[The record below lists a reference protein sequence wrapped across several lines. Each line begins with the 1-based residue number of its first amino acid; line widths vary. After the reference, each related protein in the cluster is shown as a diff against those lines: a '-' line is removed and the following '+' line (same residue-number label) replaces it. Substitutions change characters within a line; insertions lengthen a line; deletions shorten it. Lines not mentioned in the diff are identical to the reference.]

1 MANQVRIFLPMMV
14 ITSLLLVS
22 QTANSQWGGGSD
34 RAALV
39 LVEPITFEYEETK
52 VDAVGTAEAFRSV
65 TLFPAVADKVT
76 AVNFTPGQQVSKG
89 DVLIELDARRQK
101 VAVARAELQLSELQR
116 TFQRLN
122 NSQRAVSE
130 SDLDN
135 AKTQYELAK
144 VQLDE
149 ATADLEDRSLVAPFD
164 GIVGLTDVE
173 VGDRIG
179 IQTAVTTI
187 DQRSKLFVNF
197 SAPETA
203 LPVLIENPKVTLRPW
218 SNRGLTLDAKIAEVD
233 SRINEQDRTIR
244 SRAVLDNT
252 SDQYRPGMSFRVSL
266 TLQGQRYAAIPEAAL
281 SWGAS
286 GAFIWKDVDGKAVK
300 VPVSIKQRLRGRIL
314 VEGDL
319 VEGENLIAEGVQR
332 LRSGQSVEAKD
343 TRMAGK
349 VVPQGARG

>member
-1 MANQVRIFLPMMV
+1 MAI
-14 ITSLLLVS
+14 SLS
-22 QTANSQWGGGSD
+22 AFGQWGGGGD
-34 RAALV
+34 KAAIV

-52 VDAVGTAEAFRSV
+52 VDAVGTAEASRSV
-65 TLFPAVADKVT
+65 ILYPAVADKVT
-76 AVNFTPGQQVSKG
+76 AVNFTPGQSVNEG

-101 VAVARAELQLSELQR
+101 VAVARAELQLAELQR
-116 TFQRLN
+116 SYQRLK
-122 NSQRAVSE
+122 NSQREGAVSE

-135 AKTQYELAK
+135 AETQYELAK

-149 ATADLEDRSLVAPFD
+149 ATADLEDRTLVAPFD
-164 GIVGLTDVE
+164 GILGLTDIE

-179 IQTAVTTI
+179 TQTVVTTI
-187 DQRSKLFVNF
+187 DQRKKLFVNF
-197 SAPETA
+197 KAPETA
-203 LPVLIENPKVTLRPW
+203 LPVLIENPKVTLQPW
-218 SNRGLTLDAKIAEVD
+218 SDRGLTLSAQIAEVD

-252 SDQYRPGMSFRVSL
+252 NDQYRPGMSFRVSL

-300 VPVSIKQRLRGRIL
+300 VPVSVKQRLRGRIL

-319 VEGENLIAEGVQR
+319 EEGENLIAEGVQR
-332 LRSGQSVEAKD
+332 LRSGQSVTAKD
-343 TRMAGK
+343 TRVAGK
-349 VVPQGARG
+349 VVTKSSRG